1 MENITEVEII
11 EKAKELGLLL
21 KDSDIVKEYIAAKA
35 AYDNNLEMRELLGQ
49 FNLHKM
55 SIAMISKQ
63 ENADE
68 ERLAE
73 HEDKMGEVYNKIM
86 ESPLMIDF
94 QEKSRRVETIIGN
107 INSILN
113 LYVTGE
119 SASGCTGSCSTCGGC
134 SGK

>member
-21 KDSDIVKEYIAAKA
+21 KDSDIVKDYTAAKA
-35 AYDNNLEMRELLGQ
+35 AYENNQEMRELLGQ

-73 HEDKMGEVYNKIM
+73 HEEKLTEVYNKIM

-94 QEKSRRVETIIGN
+94 QEKSNRVETIISN

-113 LYVTGE
+113 LYITGE
-119 SASGCTGSCSTCGGC
+119 PAGGCTGSCSTCGGC

>member
-21 KDSDIVKEYIAAKA
+21 KDSDIVKDYTAAKA
-35 AYDNNLEMRELLGQ
+35 AYENNQEMRELLGQ

-73 HEDKMGEVYNKIM
+73 HEEKLTEVYNKIM
-86 ESPLMIDF
+86 ESPLMMDF
-94 QEKSRRVETIIGN
+94 QEKSNRVETIISN

-113 LYVTGE
+113 LYITGE
-119 SASGCTGSCSTCGGC
+119 PAGGCTGSCSTCGGC

>member
-1 MENITEVEII
+1 MEKITEVEII

-21 KDSDIVKEYIAAKA
+21 KDSDIVKEYAAAKA
-35 AYDNNLEMRELLGQ
+35 AYDNDQQMRELLGQ

-73 HEDKMGEVYNKIM
+73 HEEKLTEVYNKIM
-86 ESPLMIDF
+86 ESPLMVDF
-94 QEKSRRVETIIGN
+94 QEKSNRVETIIGN
-107 INSILN
+107 INNILN
-113 LYVTGE
+113 LFYLKKYLYLLITLMKSHVFH
-119 SASGCTGSCSTCGGC
+119 
-134 SGK
+134 

>member
-21 KDSDIVKEYIAAKA
+21 KDSDIVKDYTAAKA
-35 AYDNNLEMRELLGQ
+35 AYENNQEMRELLGQ
-49 FNLHKM
+49 FNLQKM

-73 HEDKMGEVYNKIM
+73 HEEKLTEVYNKIM

-94 QEKSRRVETIIGN
+94 QEKSNRVETIISN

-113 LYVTGE
+113 LYITGE
-119 SASGCTGSCSTCGGC
+119 PAGGCTGSCSTCGGC

>member
-1 MENITEVEII
+1 MEKITEVEII

-21 KDSDIVKEYIAAKA
+21 KDSDIVKEYATAKA
-35 AYDNNLEMRELLGQ
+35 AYDNDQQMRELLGQ

-68 ERLAE
+68 ERLSE
-73 HEDKMGEVYNKIM
+73 HEEKLTEVYNKIM
-86 ESPLMIDF
+86 ESPLMVDF
-94 QEKSRRVETIIGN
+94 QEKSNRVETIIGN
-107 INSILN
+107 INNILN
-113 LYVTGE
+113 LYITGE
-119 SASGCTGSCSTCGGC
+119 PSGGCTGSCSTCGGC